1 MTAAITAKRHAIAMA
16 MTQSG
21 LRTGSGAAASS
32 SFAAAGVSVIVSDAA
47 VGVAAVEELVCEL
60 TGRSWAAY
68 RTASVDRGITLASV
82 MLLLRSATKCRQSQE
97 KA

>member
-1 MTAAITAKRHAIAMA
+1 MTAAITANRHAIALA

-32 SFAAAGVSVIVSDAA
+32 SFAAAGVSVVVSDAA
-47 VGVAAVEELVCEL
+47 VGRATVEELVGDL
-60 TGRSWAAY
+60 TGRSSAAY
-68 RTASVDRGITLASV
+68 RAGSVASGFTLAYV
-82 MLLLRSATKCRQSQE
+82 MLLLPLATHCRQSQE